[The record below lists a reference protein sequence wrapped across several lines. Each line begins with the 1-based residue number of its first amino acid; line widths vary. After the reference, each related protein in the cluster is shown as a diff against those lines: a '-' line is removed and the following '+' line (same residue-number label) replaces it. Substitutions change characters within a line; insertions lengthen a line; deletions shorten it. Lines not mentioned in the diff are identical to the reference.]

1 VLIRAAGPALGALGV
16 GGTLADPNLEFF
28 AGSAK
33 VGENDNWAGGAALS
47 DAFAAV
53 GAFPYAAPTSKDAA
67 IFNPAIAPG
76 GYSIRVTGNGG
87 ATGTVIAEL
96 YDSTPSAAFTST
108 TPRLINVSVLKQI
121 GSGFT
126 VGFVIGGATPRTVLI
141 RAVGP
146 GLAAVGVTSGFVAD
160 PRLAL
165 FAGSTKINESDDW
178 GGTAALAAAMAQV
191 GAFAIPASSR
201 DAALLATLQPGSY
214 SVQVSAPAGTG
225 GLVIAEVYEVP

>member
-1 VLIRAAGPALGALGV
+1 VLV
-16 GGTLADPNLEFF
+16 
-28 AGSAK
+28 
-33 VGENDNWAGGAALS
+33 
-47 DAFAAV
+47 
-53 GAFPYAAPTSKDAA
+53 
-67 IFNPAIAPG
+67 
-76 GYSIRVTGNGG
+76 
-87 ATGTVIAEL
+87 
-96 YDSTPSAAFTST
+96 
-108 TPRLINVSVLKQI
+108 
-121 GSGFT
+121 
-126 VGFVIGGATPRTVLI
+126 

-178 GGTAALAAAMAQV
+178 GGTAALASAMAQV